1 MGAALDMCATN
12 RHETMQE
19 SPKLCAVHR
28 KENVEKVPEL
38 TLPSLFPIEDI
49 YKRKRRKRKRRLRE
63 SVIKINHHSIE
74 EK

>member
-12 RHETMQE
+12 RHETIQE

-38 TLPSLFPIEDI
+38 TLPALFPIEEI
-49 YKRKRRKRKRRLRE
+49 YKRKRRKRKRRLRN
-63 SVIKINHHSIE
+63 SVVDINP
-74 EK
+74 KLV